1 MIFLKK
7 NLKSLET
14 IDTQVFRD
22 RLDSILNSLLPS
34 KLLKKKKSVLT
45 IGNSKNILLSEEN

>member
-14 IDTQVFRD
+14 IDTIILRD
-22 RLDSILNSLLPS
+22 RIDSLLNSLLPS

-45 IGNSKNILLSEEN
+45 TGNSKNILLSEEN

>member
-14 IDTQVFRD
+14 IDTLLFREKI
-22 RLDSILNSLLPS
+22 DSIMNSMLPT
-34 KLLKKKKSVLT
+34 KLLKKKKSVIT
-45 IGNSKNILLSEEN
+45 TGTSKNILLSEEN

>member
-22 RLDSILNSLLPS
+22 RLDFILNSLLPS
-34 KLLKKKKSVLT
+34 KLLKKKKSILT